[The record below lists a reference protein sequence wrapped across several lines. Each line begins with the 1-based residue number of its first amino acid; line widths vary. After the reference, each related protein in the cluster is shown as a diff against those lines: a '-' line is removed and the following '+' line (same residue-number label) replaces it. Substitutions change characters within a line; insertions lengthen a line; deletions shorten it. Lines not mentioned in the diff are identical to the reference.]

1 MRVRFGLVLAAS
13 LTLVG
18 GACATGGGGGG
29 GDQGIEPRDN
39 EHTNAAQLFLTQA
52 QTADDSEAAQGY
64 YRQAL
69 ERARV
74 SVQTD
79 SLNPRGYYQ
88 AGIAAVQLGEY
99 SLADSMLT
107 EAVELY
113 PGYQADVSQVRE
125 QGWINLYNAAI
136 EPMNRGNMEE
146 ALRLFEAA
154 NQLYAG
160 RPEAFLN
167 AGSIH
172 SQMGNPDEAAE
183 AFRAALDVIRGD
195 RIEQV
200 DSATAAS
207 WRENEQI
214 AVFNLGQALAQAG
227 RYQAAIEAYDAYLER
242 NPEDVAAISNL
253 AVILVQAEMPDSA
266 MAIYEDLLQRP
277 DLTSRE
283 YFSAG
288 VGLYQVERYDMAAD
302 AFDSALEMT
311 PRARDP
317 LFNLV
322 QAHFAG
328 ENWQQVVETT
338 ERLLDLDPYNGNT
351 YKMRAKALVETGDQ
365 QAAGRVIED
374 YQALPFEIGGLRLTA
389 TTGGGRIEGVLTNRN
404 LSQGTPIQ
412 MRIHFLGADGTEL
425 GTESVTVQAPA
436 QDDTTSFASRIS
448 SDQEVSGYWYEVVSP

>member
-1 MRVRFGLVLAAS
+1 MRVRFGVALAAS
-13 LTLVG
+13 LTIVG

-29 GDQGIEPRDN
+29 GDGGIEPRSN

-52 QTADDSEAAQGY
+52 QSAEDSATAAGY

-69 ERARV
+69 QRAQV

-88 AGIAAVQLGEY
+88 VGVAAVQLGEY
-99 SLADSMLT
+99 ELADSMLAQ
-107 EAVELY
+107 AVELY
-113 PGYQADVSQVRE
+113 PGYEQDVRQLRE
-125 QGWINLYNAAI
+125 QGWINLYNGAI
-136 EPMNRGNMEE
+136 EPMNRGNLEE

-160 RPEAFLN
+160 RPEGFLN

-172 SQMGNPDEAAE
+172 SQMGNAEEAAE
-183 AFRAALDVIRGD
+183 AFRSALDVIRSD

-200 DSATAAS
+200 DSATAAT

-227 RYQAAIEAYDAYLER
+227 QYQAAIEAYDAYLAR
-242 NPEDVAAISNL
+242 NPDDVAALSNL

-266 MAIYEDLLQRP
+266 MAIYEDLLERP

-283 YFSAG
+283 FFSAG
-288 VGLYQVERYDMAAD
+288 VGLYQIERYDMAAG
-302 AFDSALEMT
+302 AFESALEMT

-338 ERLLDLDPYNGNT
+338 ERLLELDPYNGNT

-365 QAAGRVIED
+365 RAAGRVIED
-374 YQALPFEIGGLRLTA
+374 YQALPFEISGLRLTA
-389 TTGGGRIEGVLTNRN
+389 TTSGGRIQGVLTNRT

-412 MRIHFLGADGTEL
+412 MRVHFLGADGTEVA
-425 GTESVTVQAPA
+425 TQNVTVQAPA
-436 QDDTTSFASRIS
+436 QDDSTPFNSQVS
-448 SDQEVSGYWYEVVSP
+448 SEQEVSGYWYEVVSP